1 MKYSQHNDNNNS
13 KRVLHRKIDT
23 DSIKEMSLPGVSIIK
38 PLVGIDQ
45 NLYSNMETFF
55 QLNYPKV
62 RSSSLYISYY
72 YA

>member
-1 MKYSQHNDNNNS
+1 MNKRTKNNDS
-13 KRVLHRKIDT
+13 KRVLHKKIDT

-62 RSSSLYISYY
+62 SIH
-72 YA
+72 